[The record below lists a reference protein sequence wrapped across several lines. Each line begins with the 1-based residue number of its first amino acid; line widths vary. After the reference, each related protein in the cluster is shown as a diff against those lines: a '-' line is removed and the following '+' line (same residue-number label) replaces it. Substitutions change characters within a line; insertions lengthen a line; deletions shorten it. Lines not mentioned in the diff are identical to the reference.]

1 MDKGTNFFSDKTIC
15 CGKKMLTL
23 TKPMVMGI
31 LNCTPDSFYDG
42 GKYVEE
48 KEIINRAETI
58 LNEGGDIIDVGVVS
72 TRPGAEMLPIDV
84 EKQKLQGI
92 IKLLRKEFPE
102 AIISVDTCWAEVA
115 KAVAGEGANIIN
127 DISGGQFDENMF
139 QTIAELQLPYV
150 LMHTRGTPSDMQ
162 KNTQYSDIVNEIIYY
177 FSEKLNHLY
186 RLGVKDVIIDL
197 GFGFAKTMEQNYEL
211 MKNIKEFSFFFKE
224 PLLVGISRK
233 SMIYN
238 LLNTDANA
246 ALNGTTVLNTYA
258 LMNGAKFIRVHDV
271 KEATECVKILSN
283 INI

>member
-1 MDKGTNFFSDKTIC
+1 
-15 CGKKMLTL
+15 
-23 TKPMVMGI
+23 MVMGI

-162 KNTQYSDIVNEIIYY
+162 KNTQYSDLVNEIIYY

>member
-1 MDKGTNFFSDKTIC
+1 MNKGTNFFSDKTIC
-15 CGKKMLTL
+15 CGKKILTL

-48 KEIINRAETI
+48 KEIINRAESI

-162 KNTQYSDIVNEIIYY
+162 KNTQYSNIVNEIIYY

>member
-1 MDKGTNFFSDKTIC
+1 MNKGTNFFSDKTIC
-15 CGKKMLTL
+15 CGKKILTL

-162 KNTQYSDIVNEIIYY
+162 KNTQYSNIVNEIIYY

>member
-1 MDKGTNFFSDKTIC
+1 
-15 CGKKMLTL
+15 
-23 TKPMVMGI
+23 MVMGI

-48 KEIINRAETI
+48 KDIINRAETI